1 MKVMLYILRAEI
13 SSIRKARA
21 RPTLDSKQQRSGGR
35 AEGGH
40 ASSTT
45 QHTMES
51 PCSKE
56 KQILYKII
64 FQLTFTFFLKSYSS
78 LKLLFVLL

>member
-1 MKVMLYILRAEI
+1 MKVMLYILCVEI
-13 SSIRKARA
+13 SSVGKARV

-35 AEGGH
+35 AEGVY

-56 KQILYKII
+56 KQSLHKII

-78 LKLLFVLL
+78 LKLVFVLL